1 MRWLVFISSVL
12 FNAGST
18 AGEYSPPGLYAVEHY
33 LLENGLRV
41 ILKPRAGAH
50 SVSFRVVVGV
60 GQHDYDCGWQEVPHF
75 LEHLLFTGTSRHS
88 EAELEALVEQHG
100 GYANAHTTAE
110 ETIYELDIYSRYSG
124 FGLEFMYEILSDSLL
139 SADDVETSRGII
151 EREAGGRPTA
161 IQQWLYR
168 HDVGRTATDKALRQ
182 LIPESNYICA
192 ELEEVAEITRDDILD
207 AYNTYYVP
215 GNMALVVVGDFSV
228 DAMRQ
233 AISKTFGALPPGQ
246 LPERPFRVPPPPR
259 EFDAVQSTLQPVLG
273 SEAEVGMAFRTVGVT
288 SDDYHP
294 LFVLRSY
301 LDSRL
306 YETVRIEDG
315 LAYSP
320 VSEGG
325 ALREYGV
332 MLVYADVELDAQ
344 DRVLDIMQ
352 REIERLQ
359 AALDPETV
367 EQVKRK
373 ILLQMVQGYES
384 NSELADYYAHSVS
397 EYETSGGL
405 VDHEARVEQVTADDL
420 HRVATQYL
428 SLDRAV
434 VFREAPALS
443 YSRFYTAMALLVLVV
458 LAAISTVLYRRYRKQ

>member
-1 MRWLVFISSVL
+1 
-12 FNAGST
+12 
-18 AGEYSPPGLYAVEHY
+18 
-33 LLENGLRV
+33 
-41 ILKPRAGAH
+41 
-50 SVSFRVVVGV
+50 
-60 GQHDYDCGWQEVPHF
+60 
-75 LEHLLFTGTSRHS
+75 
-88 EAELEALVEQHG
+88 
-100 GYANAHTTAE
+100 
-110 ETIYELDIYSRYSG
+110 
-124 FGLEFMYEILSDSLL
+124 MY
-139 SADDVETSRGII
+139 
-151 EREAGGRPTA
+151 
-161 IQQWLYR
+161 
-168 HDVGRTATDKALRQ
+168 KRQ
-182 LIPESNYICA
+182 

-405 VDHEARVEQVTADDL
+405 LDHEARVEQVTADDL
-420 HRVATQYL
+420 NRVATQYL

-434 VFREAPALS
+434 VFRELPALS
-443 YSRFYTAMALLVLVV
+443 YSRFYMAMALLVLVV